1 MRRFQI
7 AALAVTMTIATPIAT
22 WAQPVQGDYAG
33 ALEVVA
39 SYKAALEKLDITGV
53 EKLFAPDAQIFEN
66 GGVEGNFDHYRDHH
80 LGPEL
85 KAFKAFSFSDYKAS
99 VRGEGDVAL
108 VTETYTY
115 TIILAND
122 EKVERAGVATT
133 LLKRSNGQWQIVS
146 AHSSSRKPKPKT

>member
-85 KAFKAFSFSDYKAS
+85 KAFKAFPSRTIRHRCVGKAM
-99 VRGEGDVAL
+99 L
-108 VTETYTY
+108 
-115 TIILAND
+115 
-122 EKVERAGVATT
+122 
-133 LLKRSNGQWQIVS
+133 RSS
-146 AHSSSRKPKPKT
+146 PKPTHTPSSSPMTKRLSAQVWRPPC